1 MIVLLDVGNS
11 RIKLGWQHP
20 SLGREPTVHAIALRP
35 LEALPELVR
44 KWLSALPIP
53 VTGAWGVNVA
63 GSVVAEHIEQVL
75 SECGAPIQ
83 WMLPTKHQFEVRN
96 AYDNP
101 QQLGADRWSALLGM
115 AEQLAD
121 PVRLNP
127 ENTGHKPT
135 SGNLSTKEPRPTIL
149 ATFGT
154 ATTIDTLSPD
164 LVFEGGLIL
173 PGPALMRQSLAQGT
187 ANLPLANGAGNNFP
201 KTTLQAIST
210 GVVAAQAGA
219 VWRQC
224 LIAEQHFSA
233 PPALYVSGGGWPEV
247 EAEIRTR
254 LSHLSITFIS
264 NPVLDGLARMA
275 KN

>member
-1 MIVLLDVGNS
+1 MIVLMDVGNS

-20 SLGREPTVHAIALRP
+20 SMGREPTVHAISLRP
-35 LEALPELVR
+35 LDALPDLLR

-53 VTGAWGVNVA
+53 ATGAWGVNVA
-63 GSVVAEHIEQVL
+63 GSVVGQRIEQVL
-75 SECGAPIQ
+75 QASGAPIQ
-83 WMLPTKHQFEVRN
+83 WMLPTAEQFEIRN

-101 QQLGADRWSALLGM
+101 EQLGADRWSALLGM
-115 AEQLAD
+115 AEHLA
-121 PVRLNP
+121 
-127 ENTGHKPT
+127 TKQT
-135 SGNLSTKEPRPTIL
+135 SATIL

-154 ATTIDTLSPD
+154 ATTIDTLSPE

-187 ANLPLANGAGNNFP
+187 ANLPLASGAGNNFP
-201 KTTLQAIST
+201 KNTLQAIST

-224 LIAEQHFSA
+224 MIAEQHYNA
-233 PPALYVSGGGWPEV
+233 PPILYVSGGGWPEV
-247 EAEIRTR
+247 ESEIRTR
-254 LSHLSITFIS
+254 LAHLNVTFVA
-264 NPVLDGLARMA
+264 NPVLDGLARMT

>member
-1 MIVLLDVGNS
+1 MIVLLDVGNT

-20 SLGREPTVHAIALRP
+20 SMGREPTVHAIALRP
-35 LEALPELVR
+35 LEALPALLR
-44 KWLSALPIP
+44 KWLSTLPMP
-53 VTGAWGVNVA
+53 ATGAWGVNVA
-63 GSVVAEHIEQVL
+63 GSVVAERIEQVL
-75 SECGAPIQ
+75 RESGPSIQ
-83 WMLPTKHQFEVRN
+83 WMLPTAQQFEVRN

-101 QQLGADRWSALLGM
+101 LQLGADRWSALLGV
-115 AEQLAD
+115 AE
-121 PVRLNP
+121 
-127 ENTGHKPT
+127 H
-135 SGNLSTKEPRPTIL
+135 LSAKVSRPTIL

-210 GVVAAQAGA
+210 GVVAAQTGA

-224 LIAEQHFSA
+224 LIAEQHFRA

-254 LSHLSITFIS
+254 LSHLDITFIS
-264 NPVLDGLARMA
+264 NPVLDGLARMS

>member
-11 RIKLGWQHP
+11 RIKLGWKHP
-20 SLGREPTVHAIALRP
+20 SLGREPSVHAIALRP
-35 LEALPELVR
+35 LEALPELLR
-44 KWLSALPIP
+44 KWLNALPIP
-53 VTGAWGVNVA
+53 ATAACGVNVA
-63 GSVVAEHIEQVL
+63 GSVVGQRIEQVL
-75 SECGAPIQ
+75 QEYGAPIQ
-83 WMLPTKHQFEVRN
+83 WLLPSANKFEVHN

-101 QQLGADRWSALLGM
+101 EQLGADRWSALLG
-115 AEQLAD
+115 LAAHLKD
-121 PVRLNP
+121 SARTQAATSPV
-127 ENTGHKPT
+127 
-135 SGNLSTKEPRPTIL
+135 SASVL

-187 ANLPLANGAGNNFP
+187 ANLPLASGAGNNFP
-201 KTTLQAIST
+201 KNTLQAIST

-224 LIAEQHFSA
+224 LIAEQHFA
-233 PPALYVSGGGWPEV
+233 TAPALFVSGGGWPEV
-247 EAEIRTR
+247 EAEVRTR
-254 LSHLSITFIS
+254 LAHLRITFIA

-275 KN
+275 HQL

>member
-1 MIVLLDVGNS
+1 MIVLLDVGNT
-11 RIKLGWQHP
+11 RLKLGWQHP
-20 SLGREPTVHAIALRP
+20 SMGREPTVHAIALRP
-35 LEALPELVR
+35 LEALPALLR
-44 KWLSALPIP
+44 KWLSTLPMP

-63 GSVVAEHIEQVL
+63 GSVVGEHIEHVL
-75 SECGAPIQ
+75 RASGASIQ
-83 WMLPTKHQFEVRN
+83 WLLPSAERFEVRN

-115 AEQLAD
+115 AQHLPDTAQRSAC
-121 PVRLNP
+121 V
-127 ENTGHKPT
+127 
-135 SGNLSTKEPRPTIL
+135 L

-224 LIAEQHFSA
+224 LIAEQHYNA

-247 EAEIRTR
+247 ESEIRAR
-254 LSHLSITFIS
+254 LAHLRITFIA
-264 NPVLDGLARMA
+264 NPVLDGLARMT

>member
-20 SLGREPTVHAIALRP
+20 SMGREPTVHAIALRP
-35 LEALPELVR
+35 LEALPELLR
-44 KWLSALPIP
+44 KWLNALPIP
-53 VTGAWGVNVA
+53 ATAAYGVNVA
-63 GSVVAEHIEQVL
+63 GSVVGQRIEQVL
-75 SECGAPIQ
+75 QEYEASVQ
-83 WMLPTKHQFEVRN
+83 WLLPSAKKFEVSN

-101 QQLGADRWSALLGM
+101 EQLGADRWSALLG
-115 AEQLAD
+115 LAA
-121 PVRLNP
+121 
-127 ENTGHKPT
+127 HI
-135 SGNLSTKEPRPTIL
+135 KEPSRAKVFASPVSASVL

-164 LVFEGGLIL
+164 MVFEGGLIL

-201 KTTLQAIST
+201 KNTLQAIST

-224 LIAEQHFSA
+224 LIAEQHFDA
-233 PPALYVSGGGWPEV
+233 APALYVSGGGWPEV

-254 LSHLSITFIS
+254 LAHLRITFIA
-264 NPVLDGLARMA
+264 NPVLDGLARMTGI
-275 KN
+275 

>member
-20 SLGREPTVHAIALRP
+20 SMGREPTVHAIALRP
-35 LEALPELVR
+35 LEALPELLH
-44 KWLSALPIP
+44 KWLSALPMP
-53 VTGAWGVNVA
+53 VTSAWGVNVA
-63 GSVVAEHIEQVL
+63 GSVVGERIEQVL
-75 SECGAPIQ
+75 RASGAPIQ
-83 WMLPTKHQFEVRN
+83 WLLSTTHQFEVRN

-115 AEQLAD
+115 AEHLTD
-121 PVRLNP
+121 PARRSATV
-127 ENTGHKPT
+127 
-135 SGNLSTKEPRPTIL
+135 L

-187 ANLPLANGAGNNFP
+187 ANLPLAKGTGNNFP

-224 LIAEQHFSA
+224 MIAEQHYNA
-233 PPALYVSGGGWPEV
+233 APALYVSGGGWPEV
-247 EAEIRTR
+247 ESEIRTR
-254 LSHLSITFIS
+254 LAHLSISFIA
-264 NPVLDGLARMA
+264 NPVLDGLARMT
-275 KN
+275 KNSL